1 MATKQTSRGTA
12 PLSYSSLT
20 ISMCYSLQVLTSVTS
35 HWPVKLTSVRCFHHA
50 SYAVKS
56 TFFFFFFSTA
66 CLFASHSGI
75 SCIGANLSTSF
86 DSDHVG
92 RAHINYAWKPN
103 ENWHQW
109 ASKLTVLR
117 GTRNKNKWNADV
129 LFQRSC
135 AALIYQPSWNNLV
148 LSADIPSF
156 MKQLSEKKKQR
167 RKRVN
172 AYVTV

>member
-12 PLSYSSLT
+12 PLLYSSLT

-35 HWPVKLTSVRCFHHA
+35 HWPVKPISVKCFHHA

-56 TFFFFFFSTA
+56 TFFFFSTA
-66 CLFASHSGI
+66 CFFASHSGI

-92 RAHINYAWKPN
+92 GAHINYAWKPN

-109 ASKLTVLR
+109 ASKLPVLR

-129 LFQRSC
+129 LFQHSC
-135 AALIYQPSWNNLV
+135 AALIYQPN
-148 LSADIPSF
+148 SF
-156 MKQLSEKKKQR
+156 MKQLSEKKKQW

>member
-1 MATKQTSRGTA
+1 MAKKQTSRGTA

-35 HWPVKLTSVRCFHHA
+35 HWPVKLISVRCFHHA

-56 TFFFFFFSTA
+56 TFFFSTA

-109 ASKLTVLR
+109 ASKLPVLR

-129 LFQRSC
+129 LFQHSC
-135 AALIYQPSWNNLV
+135 SALIYQPN
-148 LSADIPSF
+148 SF
-156 MKQLSEKKKQR
+156 MKQLSEKKKET
-167 RKRVN
+167 KKKG
-172 AYVTV
+172 

>member
-1 MATKQTSRGTA
+1 MANVAIKHKQGHCSIIIQQPNNQHVLLA
-12 PLSYSSLT
+12 PSSYICHISLA
-20 ISMCYSLQVLTSVTS
+20 CQANFCQVLSPCV
-35 HWPVKLTSVRCFHHA
+35 LRCEKHI
-50 SYAVKS
+50 
-56 TFFFFFFSTA
+56 FFSTA
-66 CLFASHSGI
+66 CFFASHSGI

-92 RAHINYAWKPN
+92 GAHINYAWKPN

-109 ASKLTVLR
+109 ASKLPVLR

-129 LFQRSC
+129 LFQHSC
-135 AALIYQPSWNNLV
+135 AALIYQPN
-148 LSADIPSF
+148 SF
-156 MKQLSEKKKQR
+156 MKQLSEKKKQW